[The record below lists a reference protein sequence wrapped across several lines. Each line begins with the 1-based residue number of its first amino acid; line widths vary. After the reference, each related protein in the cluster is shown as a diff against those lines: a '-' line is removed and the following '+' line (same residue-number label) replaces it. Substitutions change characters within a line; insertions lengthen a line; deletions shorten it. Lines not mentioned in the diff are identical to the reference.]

1 MDQIEQQPY
10 QIEVAPSQNETEH
23 KVVKKLW
30 KQYDDARKFDK
41 AARKQYAIDRRYAA
55 GTADLS
61 WAVST
66 NLLGSYIDVLVSYLY
81 ARDPDV
87 SVRKS
92 ERVDNNGDQ
101 QDEDFARTLE
111 LIISQ
116 LWKRGRLKKTVR
128 KMVRSSLS
136 TGPGWFKAIM
146 VTDKAKDPQVEAA
159 LNDAR
164 DNLARLEAQQKELA
178 SGEGDDFEV
187 KQAEIQQTIQ
197 GLEANLEVIVRKGMA
212 IDHVPSEDMQVSLD
226 VRQLDDYLEANWLA
240 NAMYKPK
247 SEIAEMFP
255 RLSEDDI
262 KKATVYYQQQPAETT
277 DDKVMPL
284 QSVTDE
290 QAEQF
295 STSVRGQNNA
305 DAIEFARIVELWDK
319 RDNLIKT
326 IVEGVPCWAREP
338 YTPPQ
343 ATSRFYPYFLLEFY
357 PVDGARHGQS
367 LSWRLRKLQDE
378 YSASRSSWRL
388 TRERAVP
395 GTLFNA
401 EQIDEANARKL
412 TNSDYQ
418 EFIGLKPTNPGVDMK
433 TLFAEKPVSRVDPM
447 LYNVEPIVHDMEK
460 VSGVQES
467 LQASV
472 VQPKT
477 ATEADI
483 QQSGFAARSSSDRDT
498 LEEVLGEF
506 AKYTAEVALQ
516 TVTVEEA
523 QRMVGAGAFWPFGM
537 STEDIVTMVEVDIQ
551 AGTTGKPN
559 TAAERQSW
567 TVAMPLI
574 KQTQIEIAQFQM
586 QGNIPMVRALSE
598 LLRETLNRLG
608 DRIDV
613 ERFLPLLPE
622 LMPTTQ
628 ATMPL
633 SGPVSPAGAPA
644 APVPAPVPGG
654 PAPAD
659 VSPEVPTKGT
669 AENLDQT
676 LNA

>member
-1 MDQIEQQPY
+1 MAETTY
-10 QIEVAPSQNETEH
+10 QVEVAPSQNETEH
-23 KVVKKLW
+23 GVVKKLW

-41 AARKQYAIDRRYAA
+41 GARKQYAIDRRYAA
-55 GTADLS
+55 GTADVT

-92 ERVDNNGDQ
+92 ERVNNNGDKD
-101 QDEDFARTLE
+101 DEDFARTLE

-116 LWKRGRLKKTVR
+116 LWKRGNLKKTVR
-128 KMVRSSLS
+128 KQVRSSLS

-164 DNLARLEAQQKELA
+164 DNMARLEAQQKELPEA
-178 SGEGDDFEV
+178 DDQAV
-187 KQAEIQQTIQ
+187 ALAEIQQTIQ
-197 GLEANLEVIVRKGMA
+197 GLEANLEVVIRKGMA
-212 IDHVPSEDMQVSLD
+212 IDHVPSEDMQISLD
-226 VRQLDDYLEANWLA
+226 VRQLEDYLEANWCA

-247 SEIAEMFP
+247 SELCEMFP
-255 RLSEDDI
+255 RLSEEDI
-262 KKATVYYQQQPAETT
+262 KKATVYYQAQPVETV
-277 DDKVMPL
+277 DQNLVPL
-284 QSVTDE
+284 MSVTEE

-295 STSVRGQNNA
+295 STNVRGQNQA

-319 RDNLIKT
+319 RDNLVKT
-326 IVEGVPCWAREP
+326 MVEGVKCWAREP
-338 YTPPQ
+338 YPPPQ

-378 YSASRSSWRL
+378 YSAARSSWRL

-401 EQIDEANARKL
+401 EQVDKANATKL
-412 TNSDYQ
+412 TQGDYQ
-418 EFIGLKPTNPGVDMK
+418 EFIGISPTNPSTDIR
-433 TLFAEKPVSRVDPM
+433 TLFTEKPYAKVDAG
-447 LYNVEPIVHDMEK
+447 LFNVEPIVRDMEK
-460 VSGVQES
+460 MSGVQES

-498 LEEVLGEF
+498 LEEVLGDF
-506 AKYTAEVALQ
+506 AKYTAELALQ
-516 TVTVEEA
+516 TITIAEA
-523 QRMVGAGAFWPFGM
+523 QRMVGLGAFWPYGM

-574 KQTQIEIAQFQM
+574 KQTQIEIAQFQAM
-586 QGNIPMVRALSE
+586 GNIPMVRALSE

-613 ERFLPLLPE
+613 ERFLPLVPE
-622 LMPTTQ
+622 MMPTTG

-633 SGPVSPAGAPA
+633 SAPVSPAGAPA
-644 APVPAPVPGG
+644 APQATQVPGG
-654 PAPAD
+654 PVPEE
-659 VSPEVPTKGT
+659 VPEVPTAGT
-669 AENLDQT
+669 ADNLAQT
-676 LNA
+676 LNS